1 MTKEGRGG
9 GWNEHGKSCKERAGT
24 FQRIQSNSV
33 SVWDSVEQQGCTFNT
48 VGPSHLLINWSYG
61 QREVFPF
68 LCPFII
74 AKGNT

>member
-9 GWNEHGKSCKERAGT
+9 GMNMVKVVKNDQEL